1 MRCFL
6 RLPGGLVVAV
16 SLAWTV
22 LGCMG
27 PQTVPAK
34 PARIEPG
41 NYRTLQLDT
50 NDYSAAFAAAQ
61 GAVQDHFQIA
71 SADPATG
78 VIQLVPSEYTR
89 LGGARYRRVGQVVL
103 WNTGTYIVAAAQIQI
118 EKYATPSIRAIQPA
132 FGGDDRP
139 GTTPIQ
145 QDAGLTPQ
153 QQDYWM
159 AERRDTA
166 LEGQILKQ
174 IAAAIEEA
182 KQSSTNRP
190 TQTRSSGQE
199 P

>member
-1 MRCFL
+1 MRSFVRPFGWLLVGVFL
-6 RLPGGLVVAV
+6 V
-16 SLAWTV
+16 WTV

-27 PQTVPAK
+27 PQTVPSR

-41 NYRTLQLDT
+41 NYRTLQLNT
-50 NDYSAAFAAAQ
+50 SDYGAAFAAAQ
-61 GAVQDHFQIA
+61 GAVMDHFQIA
-71 SADPATG
+71 SADPAAG
-78 VIQLVPSEYTR
+78 VIQLAPSEYSR
-89 LGGARYRRVGQVVL
+89 LGGTRYRRVGQVVL
-103 WNTGTYIVAAAQIQI
+103 WNTGSYIVAAVQIQI

-166 LEGQILKQ
+166 LEGQILNQ
-174 IAAAIEEA
+174 IAAAIDQA
-182 KQSSTNRP
+182 KQSSGNR
-190 TQTRSSGQE
+190 TAETRPAGHQ